1 MITFTAFLMALLCAG
16 NEIRLSVAP
25 DQPVP
30 YVYVDDPLILEI
42 LSDKD
47 TTANISLEVTSDYG
61 TDPVNLTLDPIVV
74 RARGTQWRT
83 VDGIPAER
91 GLYRIHARVE
101 AEGAVSETEAAF
113 CRVDRPVTGYVLPV
127 CAATDRP
134 DGRLLLAAKG
144 ISAPCVRLS
153 AGLSDFAQRMD
164 EVTSQFVE
172 RGQTVAGFQV
182 VVLLDASSADSAGV
196 LAKSLGDRVARWDV
210 DAKSPE
216 SLVTIS
222 KALRREGTKAPVA
235 LVVKNAQAVSTML
248 AAGVGQAINAL
259 VYSGEPQ
266 ASRLQEI
273 RNAAQR
279 AGYEGVTLHASIPKV
294 DGRDAS
300 QGPRLCRQI
309 LSNLAGDV
317 VQTEIDSALIFTVC
331 QTETNCDDGFGPGYV
346 YLAALAH
353 QLKGTTHVG
362 EMDLGNDVSALGFR
376 RGPEWMLAM
385 WTGEASKDISLRVE
399 NAAELA
405 LYDARNN
412 PLPAPELKNGS
423 ITVALVQE
431 PRFLAGKAGSVLTQ
445 TALNAVRKSA
455 SGILES
461 EGLRGSLPSEVVGFV
476 KKFSTLEP
484 GGYNRLEFFSL
495 LKSFPRIEEMWHTGA
510 MSRSVAVP
518 TLAALHRIARSLC
531 IIEQE
536 RGEAFVE
543 PLQKTLGNCGQFQ
556 SLYLTSSAATPESRE
571 RPDWLLDMVGRLMAE
586 AEHLNEEGRA
596 IEACSVATLAEWR
609 ARALEIAAKAQPLSQ
624 PEKEV
629 KPPEAAHP
637 KEEKKEKPKAAKP
650 EASSKQKQ
658 TAPQFVKPRQ
668 TVKKQG
674 KKK

>member
-1 MITFTAFLMALLCAG
+1 MITFTAFLIALLCAG

-42 LSDKD
+42 LSDRD

-61 TDPVNLTLDPIVV
+61 TQPVNLTLDPIVV
-74 RARGTQWRT
+74 RTRGTQWRA
-83 VDGIPAER
+83 VEGIPPER

-101 AEGAVSETEAAF
+101 AEGAVRETEAAF

-127 CAATDRP
+127 CAATDSP

-153 AGLSDFAQRMD
+153 AALSDFAQRMD
-164 EVTSQFVE
+164 EVTS
-172 RGQTVAGFQV
+172 AGFQV
-182 VVLLDASSADSAGV
+182 VVLLDASSADSAGA
-196 LAKSLGDRVARWDV
+196 LAKGLGDRVARWDV
-210 DAKSPE
+210 AAASPE

-259 VYSGEPQ
+259 VYRAEPQ

-317 VQTEIDSALIFTVC
+317 VQTEIDSGLIF
-331 QTETNCDDGFGPGYV
+331 DDGFGPGYV

-385 WTGEASKDISLRVE
+385 WTGEPSKDVSLRVE

-431 PRFLAGKAGSVLTQ
+431 PRFLVGKAGSVLTQ

-518 TLAALHRIARSLC
+518 TLAALHRIARALC

-571 RPDWLLDMVGRLMAE
+571 RPDQLLDMVGRLMAE

-609 ARALEIAAKAQPLSQ
+609 ARSLEIAAKAQPLSQ

-629 KPPEAAHP
+629 QPPEAAKP

-650 EASSKQKQ
+650 EASKKQKQ
-658 TAPQFVKPRQ
+658 TAP
-668 TVKKQG
+668 KKQG